1 MPKQPALPRL
11 SCVFQRSW
19 AVIPLDRGQQFHGIV
34 GTYSMNLAK

>member
-11 SCVFQRSW
+11 SCVFQRSR

-34 GTYSMNLAK
+34 GTYSMNLGR